1 MGNSGPLNQQLCS
14 GVKTI
19 DFYILKEWLVWFLA
33 CLGFLLSTMCLFS
46 IADDPGNVF
55 PRGYESIAKDLLN
68 WSWAYLP
75 WLLPIC
81 SLLAGLFLLG
91 FLKKH
96 GEWKAI
102 QSNGISY
109 VICFRSVVILGIGI
123 SYFCWWVSSNP
134 LFEKTGSVRAK
145 EGAGSLI
152 MQVEGKRMW
161 YFSSFDQATM
171 TGYGVQLFQYGNAGE
186 DVFRIRADQAS
197 WNLHSGWTFNEGK
210 FLGFLSNHGVPLP
223 NEEGKGLL
231 WEHPQKRGS
240 FAPSLGSKSPQIN
253 KSFVQLR
260 PGLNDDPSP
269 YLLLRQKPKN
279 LSYPQLDILLDQ
291 FPNSKKPIIFPYRL
305 KRAQLLWTGPA
316 CMVALLSGLVLGVS
330 NFSTS
335 PGKLG
340 GLALIGALCFYVVR
354 TFSDTLAEAGMI
366 EPGTGAGLPYMIT
379 LGAAFMLARLRD

>member
-1 MGNSGPLNQQLCS
+1 
-14 GVKTI
+14 
-19 DFYILKEWLVWFLA
+19 
-33 CLGFLLSTMCLFS
+33 MCLFS

-102 QSNGISY
+102 QSNGISS
-109 VICFRSVVILGIGI
+109 VLCFRSVVILGIGI
-123 SYFCWWVSSNP
+123 SYFCWWVSSNH
-134 LFEKTGSVRAK
+134 LFEKTGSVGSK

-152 MQVEGKRMW
+152 MQVEGERMW

-171 TGYGVQLFQYGNAGE
+171 TGHGVQLFQYGNAGE
-186 DVFRIRADQAS
+186 DVFRIRAEQAS
-197 WNLHSGWTFNEGK
+197 WDLHSGWTFSEGK
-210 FLGFLSNHGVPLP
+210 FLGFLSNYGVPLP

-231 WEHPQKRGS
+231 WEHAQKRGS
-240 FAPSLGSKSPQIN
+240 FAPSYGSKSPQIN

-269 YLLLRQKPKN
+269 YLLFRQKPKN
-279 LSYPQLDILLDQ
+279 LSYPQLDSLLDQ
-291 FPNSKKPIIFPYRL
+291 FPDSEKPIIFPYRL
-305 KRAQLLWTGPA
+305 KRAQLLWAGPA

-330 NFSTS
+330 KFSTS

-340 GLALIGALCFYVVR
+340 GLALIGALCFYVIR
-354 TFSDTLAEAGMI
+354 TFSDTLAEAAIIG
-366 EPGTGAGLPYMIT
+366 PSTGAGLPYVIT
-379 LGAAFMLARLRD
+379 LAVACVLVRVRD